1 MRKAVAIFTAVVHLL
16 LLDAVTKE
24 LAVRHLKDA
33 PPVVVVSGFFDLA
46 YVENLGC
53 AWGLFQGSVWPL
65 AVFGA
70 EVLAFVAWRR
80 RDFFMTA
87 AAGWRRAAGAVAACA
102 LYAGIVGNLIDRV
115 FRGHVVDFL
124 DFHWG
129 DAWHFPCFN
138 VADVCITVAAGLLLA
153 ASFAEPSAKRS
164 DG

>member
-1 MRKAVAIFTAVVHLL
+1 MTPVPYDGKLTAGGAAFHFGGVRFGVFDEATALE
-16 LLDAVTKE
+16 TKQRFHE
-24 LAVRHLKDA
+24 LADGTGFSGRIEKTVPFGCEYAIVRTYDRFPGVLR
-33 PPVVVVSGFFDLA
+33 V
-46 YVENLGC
+46 
-53 AWGLFQGSVWPL
+53 
-65 AVFGA
+65 AVD
-70 EVLAFVAWRR
+70 V
-80 RDFFMTA
+80 
-87 AAGWRRAAGAVAACA
+87 RALHGGAVAECA
-102 LYAGIVGNLIDRV
+102 LYAGIVGNLVDRV